1 MGGTMEGLAMQATN
15 GGAAATQAIPRRPLG
30 KTGEEVSILCL
41 GGAHL
46 GKKPSAAEATRIVQ
60 AAIDGGIDFMDNAWE
75 YNEHESERRMGAA
88 LAEGGYRQRAFLM
101 TKNCAHDRKA
111 DNSMVKLEESLKRLK
126 TDYLDLWQIHEVVW
140 PDDPDRIFAAGGAAE
155 AMLKA
160 KEQGKV
166 RYIGFTGHKDPAIFE
181 RMLAQGFPWD
191 TLQMPVNALDA
202 HFQSFQARILPIA
215 QAQGIGVI
223 GMKSLAGGHL
233 LKGTELTPQEA
244 IGYALSQPIASL
256 CVGVDSMEVLEQDLA
271 IGRGF
276 APLPAEEQAR
286 ILAKAAPHA
295 PGGRFEPFKSSHD
308 FEGDE
313 ARKEHG
319 LPLRAAD

>member
-1 MGGTMEGLAMQATN
+1 MGATDGGT
-15 GGAAATQAIPRRPLG
+15 AANAIPRRPLG

-46 GKKPSAAEATRIVQ
+46 GRTPSEAEAIRIVH
-60 AAIDGGIDFMDNAWE
+60 AAIDAGMDFLDNAWE
-75 YNEHESERRMGAA
+75 YNRHESERRMGLA
-88 LAEGGYRQRAFLM
+88 LAQGGYRERAFLM

-111 DNSMVKLEESLKRLK
+111 DNSMVKLEESLRRLQ

-140 PDDPDRIFAAGGAAE
+140 PDDPDRIFAPGGAAE
-155 AMLKA
+155 AMLRA

-166 RYIGFTGHKDPAIFE
+166 RFIGFTGHKDPAIFE

-202 HFQSFQARILPIA
+202 HYQSFQARILPLA

-233 LKGTELTPQEA
+233 LKGTDLTPQEA
-244 IGYALSQPIASL
+244 IAYALSQPIASL
-256 CVGVDSMEVLEQDLA
+256 CVGVDSMDVLEQDLA

-276 APLPAEEQAR
+276 APLPAEAQAA
-286 ILAKAAPHA
+286 ILAKSTPHA
-295 PGGRFEPFKSSHD
+295 AGGRWEPFKTSHD

-319 LPLRAAD
+319 LPQRAAD